1 MHEFFSF
8 NFILYACFTF
18 AFRLLL
24 AEPDPEA
31 RDLDNC
37 NLILLL
43 KVICILSHKTFVG
56 RLSFRLTLPSAVSS
70 SIFET
75 KVVDR

>member
-1 MHEFFSF
+1 MKLFTYK

-24 AEPDPEA
+24 ADPDPGR
-31 RDLDNC
+31 RDLESC

-43 KVICILSHKTFVG
+43 KVTCILSHKTSVG
-56 RLSFRLTLPSAVSS
+56 RFILQIGASFCG
-70 SIFET
+70 IQQHFEK